1 MSCCSH
7 NHRFANR
14 LLSGIRR
21 KRLVCLPHPS
31 LAGVPVRV
39 STDIDGD
46 IDDSGRPPFPVLVPV
61 VLLVVAIGG
70 AVDLALDRPS
80 TWLSLHV
87 LGELT
92 LMTLSLAF
100 SVTLW
105 RAWHR
110 ATRQLRR
117 TERSLATSAAERD
130 AWRRSAETALAGFS
144 TAVEQQ
150 FGAWNLT
157 PAEREVALLLLKGF
171 GHKQVAART
180 GRSERTVRQ
189 HAVSVYEKSG
199 LGGRAELAAFF
210 LEGVRLSGDE
220 HERNP

>member
-1 MSCCSH
+1 VQS
-7 NHRFANR
+7 
-14 LLSGIRR
+14 
-21 KRLVCLPHPS
+21 
-31 LAGVPVRV
+31 RV
-39 STDIDGD
+39 SADLDGD
-46 IDDSGRPPFPVLVPV
+46 IDDNGRPPFPVLIPV

-80 TWLSLHV
+80 TWVSLHV
-87 LGELT
+87 LVELT

-110 ATRQLRR
+110 TSRQLRR
-117 TERSLATSAAERD
+117 TERTLAASTAERD
-130 AWRRSAETALAGFS
+130 AWRKSAESTIADFS
-144 TAVEQQ
+144 TAVERQLE
-150 FGAWNLT
+150 AWNLT
-157 PAEREVALLLLKGF
+157 PAEREVALMLLKGY

-210 LEGVRLSGDE
+210 LEGMKLSEDSDGK
-220 HERNP
+220 PG